1 MAIGFMKKI
10 YEAWDDEEN
19 CCMPFAAAEGI
30 LEDRLRGRIS
40 ANAKLLFRVEADT
53 WEEALAVRNIKMGW
67 SPYIPEGKPQSC
79 PRGCG
84 SIFYPEGSGECPN
97 CGKIC

>member
-1 MAIGFMKKI
+1 MKKI

-19 CCMPFAAAEGI
+19 GCMQFGLADIAAEN
-30 LEDRLRGRIS
+30 RARGVLS
-40 ANAKLLFRVEADT
+40 ANAKFLFRVVADT
-53 WEEALAVRNIKMGW
+53 FEEAMAVRNIKMGW
-67 SPYIPEGKPQSC
+67 GPYTPEGKPQDC

-97 CGKIC
+97 CGRIC

>member
-1 MAIGFMKKI
+1 MKKI
-10 YEAWDDEEN
+10 YEAWEDEEN
-19 CCMPFAAAEGI
+19 CYMPFAAAEGI
-30 LEDRLRGRIS
+30 LEDRSRGLIS
-40 ANAKLLFRVEADT
+40 ANAKFLFRVEADT

-79 PRGCG
+79 PRECG
-84 SIFYPEGSGECPN
+84 SIFCPEGSGECPN